1 MERPYN
7 VEGTLMEQY
16 LRREHIGCEAEVPE
30 TLEKKEAEKREKFFS
45 SGGRWT
51 GGPAD

>member
-1 MERPYN
+1 
-7 VEGTLMEQY
+7 MEQY
-16 LRREHIGCEAEVPE
+16 LRREHIGCEAEVPPE
-30 TLEKKEAEKREKFFS
+30 TLEKKKEAEKREKFFS

>member
-1 MERPYN
+1 
-7 VEGTLMEQY
+7 MEQY

-30 TLEKKEAEKREKFFS
+30 TLEKKKEAEKREKFFS